1 MHPDYVSLQ
10 GLDQFL
16 KQTYQGVVMAEFDD
30 AGYGRNYPRENLRTE
45 AEIMIDE
52 QWHDCVIVN
61 MSPSGARLNIGL
73 EVSRGKDVIIK
84 IGAYGHF
91 NATVAWCRDN
101 EIGVKFDHD
110 ASEMTRVLIELES
123 RG

>member
-1 MHPDYVSLQ
+1 
-10 GLDQFL
+10 
-16 KQTYQGVVMAEFDD
+16 MAEFDD
-30 AGYGRNYPRENLRTE
+30 AGYGRIYPRENLRTE

-61 MSPSGARLNIGL
+61 MSPSGARLNIAL
-73 EVSRGKDVIIK
+73 DVSRGKDAVIK
-84 IGAYGHF
+84 IGEFGRF
-91 NATVAWCRDN
+91 NATVAWCQGN

>member
-1 MHPDYVSLQ
+1 
-10 GLDQFL
+10 
-16 KQTYQGVVMAEFDD
+16 MAEFDD
-30 AGYGRNYPRENLRTE
+30 AGYGRNYPRENLRTK

-61 MSPSGARLNIGL
+61 MSPSGARLNVGL
-73 EVSRGKDVIIK
+73 EVSRGRDVIIK
-84 IGAYGHF
+84 IDAFGRF
-91 NATVAWCRDN
+91 NATVAWCQGD

-110 ASEMTRVLIELES
+110 SSEMTRVLIELES